1 MVERPPDARG
11 DIVAVCCHPHPL
23 YGGTMQN
30 KVVHTLARACQD
42 QRVSTVRFNFR
53 GVGASAGTHDDG
65 EGESA
70 DAAVVA
76 DYARSATGA
85 TRLWSLGFSFG
96 GFVAYRLA
104 TARAASA
111 LVTVAPPVQ
120 RFDFTRL
127 PVPLCPWFVA
137 QGDADD
143 LVDHER
149 VLAWTRTLE
158 PRAGRHDP
166 PGRGTFHAWPPD
178 RAQGPAGRLARRAGG
193 GKRLKSG
200 GKANGADQ
208 PPRSPSN
215 AITDGAGLSPPSR

>member
-1 MVERPPDARG
+1 MSSVAPTVEKVVIEGPAGAIEAMVERPPDARS

-30 KVVHTLARACQD
+30 KVVHTLARSCQD
-42 QRVSTVRFNFR
+42 QRVVTLRFNFR

-70 DAAVVA
+70 DAAAVA
-76 DYARSATGA
+76 DFARASTGA
-85 TRLWSLGFSFG
+85 SRLWSLGFSFG

-104 TARAASA
+104 TLRDAAA

-127 PVPLCPWFVA
+127 PVPRCPWFVA

-149 VLAWTRTLE
+149 VIAWTRTL
-158 PRAGRHDP
+158 DP
-166 PGRGTFHAWPPD
+166 PPEVRILPGAEHFLH
-178 RAQGPAGRLARRAGG
+178 GRLTELRTVLGTWLAARA
-193 GKRLKSG
+193 
-200 GKANGADQ
+200 AENG
-208 PPRSPSN
+208 
-215 AITDGAGLSPPSR
+215 

>member
-1 MVERPPDARG
+1 MNATAPSVEKVAIAGPAGAIEAMIERPPQARAE
-11 DIVAVCCHPHPL
+11 IVAVCCHPHSL

-42 QRVSTVRFNFR
+42 HRVPTVRFNFR
-53 GVGASAGTHDDG
+53 GVGMSAGEYDDG
-65 EGESA
+65 VGESE

-76 DYARSATGA
+76 DWAREATGA

-104 TARAASA
+104 TLRDAAA

-127 PVPLCPWFVA
+127 AVPRCPWLVA
-137 QGDADD
+137 QGDSDE

-149 VLAWTRTLE
+149 VQNWARDLE
-158 PRAGRHDP
+158 PP
-166 PGRGTFHAWPPD
+166 PEIRMLSGAEHFFH
-178 RAQGPAGRLARRAGG
+178 GRLTELRAILGAWLGARVAETG
-193 GKRLKSG
+193 
-200 GKANGADQ
+200 
-208 PPRSPSN
+208 
-215 AITDGAGLSPPSR
+215 